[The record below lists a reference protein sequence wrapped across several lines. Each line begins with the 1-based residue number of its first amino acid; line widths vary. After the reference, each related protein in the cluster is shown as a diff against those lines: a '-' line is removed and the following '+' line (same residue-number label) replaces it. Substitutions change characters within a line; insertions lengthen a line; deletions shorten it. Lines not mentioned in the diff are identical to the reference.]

1 MATLFSVPQ
10 FFDNNGNPLSA
21 GHLYWCQAGTTTA
34 KQTWKNEDESTP
46 HVLAYITLDGNGRAP
61 GGAIFIRGSYKLEVK
76 NSDESITYYTID
88 NINEYNSY
96 DFTGLTASAAD
107 LNSTTTSSKDIS
119 GVAPLVYTILL
130 ADRGKT
136 LLVNA
141 ITANA
146 AIYLPSAVTVGN
158 TFKIWIKKVD
168 KSVNTVTITP
178 FGAQVID
185 GAPNKVL
192 FDYNDFIEV
201 RSDGSN
207 WVLGGSLI
215 RGTISTASI
224 ATTIALADNG
234 RIFNCNASAG
244 GFTVTLPACATVGR
258 GFWVGFKKID
268 NSVNHV
274 TLQAAGAE
282 TIDGSNTYFI
292 NAQWQFT
299 IIKTDGVNWFVM
311 EESHSSSEAITG
323 DIKLSYQYIQ
333 NGWVYVNDDGT
344 IGDAS
349 SGSTIRANADT
360 RALFTLIWT
369 VVPIGFCP
377 IYNADGSLGART
389 TAAGDFNAHKRLS
402 LPKIRGRSFISVGT
416 CGLGNIYSLGQSL
429 GEEMHQLTKDELASH
444 DHQYKLYIPH
454 VGETADGGGTM
465 WPITLT
471 TPQSSSEG
479 KDHPHNTLHPISAVF
494 VLIKL

>member
-1 MATLFSVPQ
+1 MATLFPVPQ

-21 GHLYWCQAGTTTA
+21 GHLYWSQAGTTTA

-76 NSDESITYYTID
+76 NSDESVTYYTID
-88 NINEYNSY
+88 NINEYDAY

-119 GVAPLVYTILL
+119 GVAPLVYTVLL

-141 ITANA
+141 LTANA
-146 AIYLPSAVTVGN
+146 TINLPSAVTVSN

-168 KSVNTVTITP
+168 KSVNTVTIIP

-192 FDYNDFIEV
+192 YDYNDFIEV

-215 RGTISTASI
+215 RGTISTAST

-234 RIFNCNASAG
+234 RIFNCNASGG
-244 GFTVTLPACATVGR
+244 GFAVTLPACATVGR

-268 NSVNHV
+268 NSANHV

-292 NAQWQFT
+292 NVQWQFT
-299 IIKTDGVNWFVM
+299 IIKTDGVNWFIM
-311 EESHSSSEAITG
+311 EESHSSSEAMTG
-323 DIKLSYQYIQ
+323 DIKISYQHIQ
-333 NGWVYVNDDGT
+333 NGWVYVNDNGS

-349 SGSTIRANADT
+349 SSATIRANADT
-360 RALFTLIWT
+360 KALFILLWT
-369 VVPIGFCP
+369 NINNAWCP
-377 IYNADGSLGART
+377 IQNSDGSVGTRT
-389 TAAGDFNAHKRLS
+389 TALGDFNAHKRLV
-402 LPKIRGRSFISVGT
+402 LPRVNGRSFISVGS
-416 CGLGNIYSLGQSL
+416 CGQGNIYSLGQYL
-429 GEEMHQLTKDELASH
+429 GEEAIQLTANQNGAH
-444 DHQYKLYIPH
+444 PH
-454 VGETADGGGTM
+454 TSNAVSF
-465 WPITLT
+465 T
-471 TPQSSSEG
+471 TPGTIDWGSTGRFALPAATINSSG
-479 KDHPHNTLHPISAVF
+479 TGAGHNNLHPISAVY